1 MMGKWYC
8 CEAHGN
14 QDPEAN
20 KIKEMKDKL
29 AQGIEFQN
37 DVVESEEDE
46 EEFML
51 DL

>member
-14 QDPEAN
+14 MDPEN
-20 KIKEMKDKL
+20 KKIKEMKDKL

-37 DVVESEEDE
+37 DESEDDEDFE
-46 EEFML
+46 I